1 MHESIT
7 TFFAERKATWLK
19 AKLKATDDPD
29 KQTAI
34 QQEAED
40 KFSLPT
46 WLPDAARRA
55 AWLSMSS
62 HPGKFSHPS
71 AKTSSVIAQGQQA
84 NDGYLRTGNVVYELD
99 VSAKTAAAMD
109 VYTFLNLPLDDGQ
122 TLLQHLER
130 DSDQAKRLLNV
141 PTASYDSLRSGFL
154 AVKQS
159 DVVTRTDGLVKQV
172 YFPVDA
178 DYHLLSILTPS
189 GILAQTKNRIDTM
202 RFSEAT
208 KQSKDSRRKN
218 DHHADGFDDMLGLTV
233 TVYGGA
239 NKQNISLLNVQNAGR
254 AYLLSSVP
262 PIFEQRQV
270 RLPTRHFFRNSLSA
284 RRFQDNFQTLDRLMR
299 SGVNNIHVR
308 DGIRNTLKYLID
320 SVLRLAFAIRATGP
334 GWSQAEHYR
343 ELPLAQRIWLD
354 DVYLEQREQSEAWL
368 DEVAGDFARWIIRTY
383 EYLCKDCRTK
393 LGDDEFHAL
402 AALAEQAV
410 AADQEFFK

>member
-1 MHESIT
+1 MQESIT
-7 TFFAERKATWLK
+7 TFFAERKAAWLK
-19 AKLKATDDPD
+19 TKLKATDDPE
-29 KQTAI
+29 QQAAI
-34 QQEAED
+34 HQEAED
-40 KFSLPT
+40 KFSLQI

-55 AWLSMSS
+55 AWLAMVS

-71 AKTSSVIAQGQQA
+71 AKTSSVIAQGQQT
-84 NDGYLRTGNVVYELD
+84 NDGYLRTGNVDYELD
-99 VSAKTAAAMD
+99 VFGNAAAMD
-109 VYTFLNLPLDDGQ
+109 VYKFLNLPLDDGQ

-154 AVKQS
+154 TVKQS
-159 DVVTRTDGLVKQV
+159 DDGNRTDGLVKQV

-178 DYHLLSILTPS
+178 DYHLLSILTPA
-189 GILAQTKNRIDTM
+189 GMLTQTKSRIDAM

-208 KQSKDSRRKN
+208 KQAKDNRRKN
-218 DHHADGFDDMLGLTV
+218 EYHADGFDDMLGLTV
-233 TVYGGA
+233 TLYGGT
-239 NKQNISLLNVQNAGR
+239 KPQNISVLNNQNAGR

-299 SGVNNIHVR
+299 SGVNNMHVR

-320 SVLRLAFAIRATGP
+320 AVLRLAFAIRATGP

-343 ELPLAQRIWLD
+343 DLPLAQRIWLD
-354 DVYLEQREQSEAWL
+354 DAYLEQREQSEVWL
-368 DEVAGDFARWIIRTY
+368 DEVAGDFARWIVRTY
-383 EYLCKDCRTK
+383 EYLCKDSRTK
-393 LGDDEFHAL
+393 LGDDEFHEL

>member
-7 TFFAERKATWLK
+7 TFFADRKAVWLK

-29 KQTAI
+29 EQANI

-40 KFSLPT
+40 KFSLQI

-55 AWLSMSS
+55 AWLSMVS

-71 AKTSSVIAQGQQA
+71 AKTSSVIAQGQRA
-84 NDGYLRTGNVVYELD
+84 NDGYLRTGNVDYELD
-99 VSAKTAAAMD
+99 VFGNAAAMD
-109 VYTFLNLPLDDGQ
+109 VYKFLNLPLEDGQ

-130 DSDQAKRLLNV
+130 DSDQAKRLLKV

-159 DVVTRTDGLVKQV
+159 DDGNRTDGLVKQV

-178 DYHLLSILTPS
+178 DYHLLSILTPA
-189 GILAQTKNRIDTM
+189 GMLTQTKSRIDAM

-208 KQSKDSRRKN
+208 KQAKDSRRKN
-218 DHHADGFDDMLGLTV
+218 EHHADGFDDMPGLTV
-233 TVYGGA
+233 TLYGGT
-239 NKQNISLLNVQNAGR
+239 KPQNISVLNNQNAGR
-254 AYLLSSVP
+254 AYLLNSVP

-284 RRFQDNFQTLDRLMR
+284 RRFQDSFQTLDRLMR
-299 SGVNNIHVR
+299 SGVNNMHVR

-320 SVLRLAFAIRATGP
+320 AVLRQAFTIRATGP
-334 GWSQAEHYR
+334 GWSQTEHYR
-343 ELPLAQRIWLD
+343 DLPLAQRIWLD
-354 DVYLEQREQSEAWL
+354 DAYLEQREQSEVWL
-368 DEVAGDFARWIIRTY
+368 EEVTGDFARWIVRTY
-383 EYLCKDCRTK
+383 EYLCKDSRTK
-393 LGDDEFHAL
+393 LGDEEFHEL

>member
-7 TFFAERKATWLK
+7 TFFADRKAAWLK
-19 AKLKATDDPD
+19 TKLKTTEDPD
-29 KQTAI
+29 QQAAI

-55 AWLSMSS
+55 AWLSMVS

-84 NDGYLRTGNVVYELD
+84 NDGYLRTGNVDYELD
-99 VSAKTAAAMD
+99 VFGNAAAMD
-109 VYTFLNLPLDDGQ
+109 VYKFLTLPLNDGQ

-130 DSDQAKRLLNV
+130 DSEEAKRLLTV
-141 PTASYDSLRSGFL
+141 PTANYDSLRSGFL
-154 AVKQS
+154 TVKQS
-159 DVVTRTDGLVKQV
+159 DDGNRTDGLVKQV

-178 DYHLLSILTPS
+178 DYHLLSILTPA
-189 GILAQTKNRIDTM
+189 GMLTQTKSRIDAM

-208 KQSKDSRRKN
+208 KQAKDSRRKN
-218 DHHADGFDDMLGLTV
+218 EHHADGFDDMLGLTV
-233 TVYGGA
+233 TLYGGT
-239 NKQNISLLNVQNAGR
+239 KPQNISVLNNQNAGR

-284 RRFQDNFQTLDRLMR
+284 RRFQDSFQTLDRLMR
-299 SGVNNIHVR
+299 SGVNNMHVR
-308 DGIRNTLKYLID
+308 DGIRHTLKYLID
-320 SVLRLAFAIRATGP
+320 AVLRLAFAIRATGP
-334 GWSQAEHYR
+334 GWSQTEHYR
-343 ELPLAQRIWLD
+343 DLPLAQRIWLD
-354 DVYLEQREQSEAWL
+354 DAYLEQREQSEVWL

-383 EYLCKDCRTK
+383 EYLCKDSRTK
-393 LGDDEFHAL
+393 LGDDEFHEL